1 MWRSIPIILVR
12 FFPDDELYG
21 KILARACCAWR
32 MIGGRG
38 ERAVGWSVKGSVF
51 VDYVR
56 MIRSRKDVDWR
67 RHLKVEDF
75 QFLAE
80 IIEPEVWYP
89 METFERFGLG
99 ILAEIALG
107 DLNSVYIWGRFAMDD
122 LFRLH
127 QALIAEENPQESLMR
142 FQVLRASFFDFEEA
156 SSYQTAGFLERLIE
170 LSGAKKPRYQFQQKA
185 WQGSPETLIQLDWD

>member
-1 MWRSIPIILVR
+1 M
-12 FFPDDELYG
+12 
-21 KILARACCAWR
+21 
-32 MIGGRG
+32 
-38 ERAVGWSVKGSVF
+38 GWSVKGSVF

-142 FQVLRASFFDFEEA
+142 FQVLRASFFDFEAIGIKCLLENSATIKIGYHMGPVAEEA